1 MTEGVQWV
9 HAQGLA
15 LVLVHGAS
23 SANTRTASSANTT
36 TNHTHYIKPPY
47 PAARE
52 REREK
57 RWAREWVRERARGQA
72 SGRANGQ
79 AGESRSAPAPLS
91 QGARRAQVASFSI
104 TPPCNTNVGPPPV
117 RARAHRRHVTHC
129 GRRGHGIPARHA
141 PLPLPRQGARGR
153 DAVALPPRRPARLY
167 GIVRLRARAPHHF
180 SVP

>member
-1 MTEGVQWV
+1 MHKAWPWSWYTE
-9 HAQGLA
+9 L
-15 LVLVHGAS
+15 LVRTLEQLLVPTLQQTTHTTL
-23 SANTRTASSANTT
+23 NHPTRR
-36 TNHTHYIKPPY
+36 P
-47 PAARE
+47 E

-104 TPPCNTNVGPPPV
+104 TPPCNTNVRPPPV
-117 RARAHRRHVTHC
+117 RARAHRRHVTHS